1 MNRDTNKELIFSGE
15 FEVSGLFHTD
25 EDLIEMRAPFK
36 KEFYDTFKLGYE
48 AYIEGDW

>member
-25 EDLIEMRAPFK
+25 EDLIDMRAPFK
-36 KEFYDTFKLGYE
+36 KEFYD
-48 AYIEGDW
+48 